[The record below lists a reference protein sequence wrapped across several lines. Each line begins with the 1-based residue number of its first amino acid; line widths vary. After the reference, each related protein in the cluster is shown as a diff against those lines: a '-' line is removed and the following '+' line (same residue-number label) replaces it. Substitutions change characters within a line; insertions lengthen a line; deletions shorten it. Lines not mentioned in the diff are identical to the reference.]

1 MKIAGDV
8 ALAAAIAM
16 VWLGTIAFLRLRTP
30 LDRLHVVTFVNVAAL
45 GLMVVAAFLADGVT
59 SRSLK
64 CAFIWLFVVGGG
76 ALLSHATA
84 RALHL
89 RGGEWR

>member
-1 MKIAGDV
+1 MKVAADV
-8 ALAAAIAM
+8 LLTAATVAA
-16 VWLGTIAFLRLRTP
+16 WLGAIAFLRLRTP
-30 LDRLHVVTFVNVAAL
+30 FDRLHVVTFINVAAL
-45 GLMVVAAFLADGVT
+45 GLIVVAAFLTDGVT

-64 CAFIWLFVVGGG
+64 CAFIWMFAVGGG

-89 RGGEWR
+89 RSGEWR